1 MKKFICMHQTM
12 DQSDKSIYPEKW
24 LLYLIMHGKIQKNL
38 KMGSA
43 EGILNLTDYDPEDHV
58 FTGAILEK
66 TYSFQRSQNDR
77 KK

>member
-1 MKKFICMHQTM
+1 
-12 DQSDKSIYPEKW
+12 
-24 LLYLIMHGKIQKNL
+24 
-38 KMGSA
+38 MGSA